1 MLPVFLTGCAGLP
14 PLDERPESHYLDIH
28 SAPRMDALLNTA
40 TTQTG
45 GDISNV
51 YLLNDAHEAFV
62 ARSALIAA
70 KIGRASCRER
80 V

>member
-1 MLPVFLTGCAGLP
+1 MKKIHLILMLPVFLTGCAGLP
-14 PLDERPESHYLDIH
+14 SLDDRPESHYLDIR

-40 TTQTG
+40 TAKTG

-62 ARSALIAA
+62 AQQD
-70 KIGRASCRER
+70 
-80 V
+80 